1 MKSLTIIS
9 LLLCLLLTD
18 CSFQTSLFKELNNG
32 LINKNLI
39 LSPLSAYQ
47 ILGLTANGA
56 KGQTLKEMLLAL
68 GNSDLNEVN
77 AINKQIINTV
87 QSFSTVE
94 MANAVMTVRRPKTD
108 FLNVA
113 ATYRASVE
121 GLRSLAQVNNWCNL
135 QTHGKIPTILDSL
148 PANTEMVLL
157 NALDFKGAWY
167 TKFDPEKTYRTTF
180 NNYGNYNKP
189 KKISEMTITDD
200 FNFYYDDDIQM
211 VEMPFLKDSMSALII
226 YPSEKLKINDYI
238 ASLTDDKLN
247 SYIKKLKKTT
257 VQVDLPK
264 FELAFNGSLIKPLNY
279 LGMKVPFTADADF
292 TGLMDNKD
300 LKIEVVQQ
308 KSDLRVEE
316 EGVIASSAT
325 AVVITTKGGFNPYQM
340 IITRPFLFF
349 LRNSE
354 LPQNYQMVMM
364 AKIEEL

>member
-18 CSFQTSLFKELNNG
+18 CSFQTSLFKELNRG

-113 ATYRASVE
+113 ATYKASVE
-121 GLRSLAQVNNWCNL
+121 GLRSLAQVNNWCSV
-135 QTHGKIPTILDSL
+135 QTHGKITTILDSL
-148 PANTEMVLL
+148 PANTEMILL
-157 NALDFKGAWY
+157 NAVHFKGAWY

-180 NNYGNYNKP
+180 NNYGDYNKP

-226 YPSEKLKINDYI
+226 LPSEKLSINDFV

-247 SYIKKLKKTT
+247 GYIKKLQKKT
-257 VQVDLPK
+257 VQIDLPK
-264 FELAFNGSLIKPLNY
+264 FELSFNSSLIKALNS
-279 LGMKVPFTADADF
+279 LGMKIPFTYNADF
-292 TGLMDNKD
+292 TGLMDKKD

-308 KSDLRVEE
+308 KSNLKVEE
-316 EGVIASSAT
+316 EGVIAASAT
-325 AVVITTKGGFNPYQM
+325 AVVITTRGTYNPYKM
-340 IITRPFLFF
+340 IITRPFLFL